1 MQLLMVKSGYSVH
14 AEFPAPADHWRSCP
28 SCGARRYTVR
38 RSTGNHIYTP
48 HQYGCPIAEAMYMLR
63 VYKYPRLKEIHGR

>member
-1 MQLLMVKSGYSVH
+1 MQELLPKSGYSVY
-14 AEFPAPADHWRSCP
+14 AEFPAAGDHWRSCP

-48 HQYGCPIAEAMYMLR
+48 HAYGCAIAQAVYMLR
-63 VYKYPRLKEIHGR
+63 TYKYTRLKEIHGH